1 MTPEKL
7 MPTRFDPEGMKISSN
22 YFKEYGT
29 MDARGR
35 DITPKTNV
43 VRFTLRDHTQPFT
56 AETVM
61 TRDELKQYTLKNVFG
76 WWQPKK
82 ELKRLER
89 QSRKLKKRY
98 KLN

>member
-1 MTPEKL
+1 
-7 MPTRFDPEGMKISSN
+7 
-22 YFKEYGT
+22 
-29 MDARGR
+29 
-35 DITPKTNV
+35 
-43 VRFTLRDHTQPFT
+43 
-56 AETVM
+56 M